1 MYELLKKLAR
11 NNTGLDYIH
20 AFFTIAEMYDS
31 MGNKWLHA
39 YVRKYGLINKVKD
52 MQFNIFFFFFCLRI
66 QHVSLREETQHSCI
80 KCCMDYLVIIVDF
93 LNNRILSCVEIC
105 DILAEHLAIN
115 KGEYE
120 RRCKSSKKRVPTW
133 ATEIAKEL
141 LLCTHQ
147 S

>member
-1 MYELLKKLAR
+1 MLESMAR
-11 NNTGLDYIH
+11 STKSKICNS
-20 AFFTIAEMYDS
+20 AFFC
-31 MGNKWLHA
+31 
-39 YVRKYGLINKVKD
+39 
-52 MQFNIFFFFFCLRI
+52 FFCLRI

-120 RRCKSSKKRVPTW
+120 RRCKSSKKKFLR
-133 ATEIAKEL
+133 EL
-141 LLCTHQ
+141 GR
-147 S
+147 